1 MGHIRHLHPSQ
12 TAAVRGHKFA
22 RSPAVRTATAARPAG
37 RFYCSSQWQS
47 IGGDSTSTSSSIT
60 GSTSSIASTSMGVLD
75 MTLAHLAP
83 KEGDANSG
91 AASGQRARNKF
102 ADRTQANYDTETTA
116 GIAYR
121 GIEFYEFEEKITD
134 IAPTPDWTDDRRVI
148 VCDRVR
154 ECALRGAA
162 IIGAFAVQPSGHQ
175 VLVGAVVLDG
185 RPIGRGLDSL
195 DILFLSVGTSIRER
209 YLTGDNPGT
218 AMNPSS
224 IGVEQVLFDKIS
236 AEAKGPAVLAPPSAT
251 QFMAVLVLGI
261 MLPSRLQA

>member
-1 MGHIRHLHPSQ
+1 
-12 TAAVRGHKFA
+12 
-22 RSPAVRTATAARPAG
+22 
-37 RFYCSSQWQS
+37 
-47 IGGDSTSTSSSIT
+47 
-60 GSTSSIASTSMGVLD
+60 

-154 ECALRGAA
+154 ECCAVPQSLGRLLCSRAA
-162 IIGAFAVQPSGHQ
+162 IKC
-175 VLVGAVVLDG
+175 
-185 RPIGRGLDSL
+185 
-195 DILFLSVGTSIRER
+195 
-209 YLTGDNPGT
+209 
-218 AMNPSS
+218 SS
-224 IGVEQVLFDKIS
+224 EL
-236 AEAKGPAVLAPPSAT
+236 
-251 QFMAVLVLGI
+251 
-261 MLPSRLQA
+261 